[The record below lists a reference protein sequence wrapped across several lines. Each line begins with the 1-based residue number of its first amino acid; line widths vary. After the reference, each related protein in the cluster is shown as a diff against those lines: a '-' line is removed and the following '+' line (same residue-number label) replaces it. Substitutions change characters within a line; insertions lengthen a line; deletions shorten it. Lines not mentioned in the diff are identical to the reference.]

1 MTTSSRKVGLWLALI
16 LLAALRAGARESGP
30 FTMALQ
36 YTPQESVG
44 SSSALLAPGMA
55 DRPVRLSMADG
66 RGGND
71 PTIIG
76 EISDHDDKLFPIHAS
91 NDVVAWAGE
100 VLRKN
105 AADWGIKV
113 APDAPLS
120 LAGKLTQLRLNAST
134 KALGSTYNVE
144 IQAAFTLSD
153 AKGRTL
159 WEGATKGEATRY
171 GHARSAENAN
181 EVLSDAIK
189 EAYANAINDPG
200 LQSAWLGKSK
210 PVASSSAP
218 AAAAAPAEPPVSP
231 ADLLADLLKLKKQG
245 FTTDLLVDY
254 VNGKTLTKAL
264 SADDLVKWKNA
275 GMPQEVIKAALAR
288 TKG

>member
-1 MTTSSRKVGLWLALI
+1 MTANSRKVGLLLALS
-16 LLAALRAGARESGP
+16 LLVALRAGARESGP

-44 SSSALLAPGMA
+44 SSSAVLAPGMA

-66 RGGND
+66 RAGSD

-76 EISDHDDKLFPIHAS
+76 EISDHDDKVFPVHAS
-91 NDVVAWAGE
+91 NDVAAWANE
-100 VLRKN
+100 VLKKN
-105 AADWGIKV
+105 AADWGIKA

-120 LAGKLTQLRLNAST
+120 LAGKLTQVHLNAST
-134 KALGSTYNVE
+134 KALGSTYTVE
-144 IQAAFTLSD
+144 IQVAFTLSD

-159 WEGATKGEATRY
+159 GEGAAKGDATRY

-181 EVLSDAIK
+181 EVLSDALK

-210 PVASSSAP
+210 PVASAASAP
-218 AAAAAPAEPPVSP
+218 AAAAPAEPPVAP
-231 ADLLADLLKLKKQG
+231 AALLADLVKLKKQG
-245 FTTDLLVDY
+245 FTPDLLVDY
-254 VNGKTLTKAL
+254 VNGKSLTKPL
-264 SADDLVKWKNA
+264 SADDLVKWKDA
-275 GMPQEVIKAALAR
+275 GMPQEVIKAAIGR
-288 TKG
+288 GKG

>member
-1 MTTSSRKVGLWLALI
+1 MTANSRQVGLWMALS
-16 LLAALRAGARESGP
+16 LLIALRAGARDSGP
-30 FTMALQ
+30 LTMALQ

-44 SSSALLAPGMA
+44 TSNAVLAPGMA

-66 RGGND
+66 RAGD
-71 PTIIG
+71 PKVIG
-76 EISDHDDKLFPIHAS
+76 EISDHDDKVFPVYAA
-91 NDVVAWAGE
+91 NDVVAWAAE

-113 APDAPLS
+113 TPDAPLS
-120 LAGKLTQLRLNAST
+120 LAGKLTQIHLIAST
-134 KALGSTYNVE
+134 KAVGSTYNVE
-144 IQAAFTLSD
+144 IQVAFTLSD

-159 WEGATKGEATRY
+159 WEGAAKGDATRY

-189 EAYANAINDPG
+189 ETYANAFNDPG
-200 LQSAWLGKSK
+200 LQNAWLGRSK
-210 PVASSSAP
+210 PVAASAP
-218 AAAAAPAEPPVSP
+218 AATPAEPPVSP
-231 ADLLADLLKLKKQG
+231 ADLLADLVKLKKQG

-264 SADDLVKWKNA
+264 SADDLVKWKDA
-275 GMPQEVIKAALAR
+275 GMPEEVIKAALA
-288 TKG
+288 KGKG

>member
-1 MTTSSRKVGLWLALI
+1 MTANSRQVGLWVALS
-16 LLAALRAGARESGP
+16 LLIALRAGARDSGP

-44 SSSALLAPGMA
+44 TSSAVLAPGMA

-66 RGGND
+66 RAGTD
-71 PTIIG
+71 PTVIG
-76 EISDHDDKLFPIHAS
+76 EISDHDDKVFPIHAS
-91 NDVVAWAGE
+91 NDVAAWASE

-134 KALGSTYNVE
+134 KALGSTYTVE
-144 IQAAFTLSD
+144 VQAAFTLSD
-153 AKGRTL
+153 SKGHTL
-159 WEGATKGEATRY
+159 WEGAAQGDATRY
-171 GHARSAENAN
+171 GHARSPENAN

-210 PVASSSAP
+210 PVAASAP
-218 AAAAAPAEPPVSP
+218 AAAATPAEPPVSP
-231 ADLLADLLKLKKQG
+231 ADLLADLVKLKKQG

-275 GMPQEVIKAALAR
+275 GMPQEVIKAALGR
-288 TKG
+288 GKG

>member
-1 MTTSSRKVGLWLALI
+1 MTANPRKVGLLAALSLLI
-16 LLAALRAGARESGP
+16 ALRAGARDSGP
-30 FTMALQ
+30 LTMALQ

-44 SSSALLAPGMA
+44 TSSAVLAPGMA

-66 RGGND
+66 RAGSD

-76 EISDHDDKLFPIHAS
+76 EISDHDDKVFPVHAS
-91 NDVVAWAGE
+91 NDVAAWANE
-100 VLRKN
+100 VLKKN

-120 LAGKLTQLRLNAST
+120 LAGKLTQVHLNAST
-134 KALGSTYNVE
+134 KALGSTYTVE
-144 IQAAFTLSD
+144 IQVAFTLSD
-153 AKGRTL
+153 AKGRVL
-159 WEGATKGEATRY
+159 WEGASKGSATRY

-181 EVLSDAIK
+181 EVLSDALK

-210 PVASSSAP
+210 PVAATASAP
-218 AAAAAPAEPPVSP
+218 AAAAPAEPPVTP
-231 ADLLADLLKLKKQG
+231 AALLTDLVKLKKQG

-254 VNGKTLTKAL
+254 VNGKTLTKPL
-264 SADDLVKWKNA
+264 SADDLVKWKDA

-288 TKG
+288 GKG